1 MCIAALLIN
10 INSSLFYNRVHNE
23 TPDVNGQYCFCFV
36 FLLIVPE
43 NMSLSAGAS
52 ENHCFTCHTNP
63 RKLIQ
68 ITREI
73 AEANKGRP
81 AKSSEIAGEG

>member
-1 MCIAALLIN
+1 MKTLMLATSIVWAL
-10 INSSLFYNRVHNE
+10 F
-23 TPDVNGQYCFCFV
+23 

-43 NMSLSAGAS
+43 NISVSIGAS

-68 ITREI
+68 ITRDI
-73 AEANKGRP
+73 AKANKAKP

>member
-1 MCIAALLIN
+1 MKSLMPTASVVFAVLFSFILSESVWMPAAAGE
-10 INSSLFYNRVHNE
+10 NR
-23 TPDVNGQYCFCFV
+23 
-36 FLLIVPE
+36 
-43 NMSLSAGAS
+43 
-52 ENHCFTCHTNP
+52 CFTCHTNP

-81 AKSSEIAGEG
+81 AKSSKSEGEG